1 MCLGIPGQIVE
12 LLGGDE
18 QLAKV
23 EVTGVR
29 RTINIGLLEDEGI
42 AVGDWVLIH
51 VGFAMSKIDE
61 EEAAM
66 ALSSLR
72 MMGQGY
78 DDEIEAL
85 LASRVEAREHA
96 AARDRL
102 FAVREEAG
110 A

>member
-1 MCLGIPGQIVE
+1 VCLGIPGQIVE
-12 LLGGDE
+12 VLHGDE
-18 QLAKV
+18 QLARV

-42 AVGDWVLIH
+42 GVGDWVLIH

-72 MMGQGY
+72 MMGQGF
-78 DDEIEAL
+78 DEEIEAL
-85 LASRVEAREHA
+85 VASRVEARARA
-96 AARDRL
+96 A
-102 FAVREEAG
+102 G
-110 A
+110 G

>member
-12 LLGGDE
+12 LLDGDE
-18 QLAKV
+18 QLARV

-29 RTINIGLLEDEGI
+29 RIINVGLLEDEGI
-42 AVGDWVLIH
+42 AAGDWVLIH

-85 LASRVEAREHA
+85 LASRIAERE
-96 AARDRL
+96 RL
-102 FAVREEAG
+102 ST
-110 A
+110 